1 MNKLNAV
8 IIAGLLLTGCTTM
21 VPLEPRPGGNPLQVD
36 LSGQWVLRAA
46 EAPPVKNDRTIRIP
60 PATTN
65 RSMQPVVRPS
75 NDRPRSRASSVHIF
89 LESGTSLKVT
99 QTGYGLLFSFDRA
112 IVEEYSFGENR
123 MVNIGP
129 IEAQRVAGWDGEAF
143 VIETMD
149 AKGNVL
155 TESWSLAENG
165 KVLVRDLA
173 ITERGEPAWSSQ
185 QVFDQE

>member
-1 MNKLNAV
+1 MNKLYAAF
-8 IIAGLLLTGCTTM
+8 IAGLLLTACTTTA
-21 VPLEPRPGGNPLQVD
+21 PLEPRPGGNPLQVD

-46 EAPPVKNDRTIRIP
+46 EAPPVETDRTIRIP
-60 PATTN
+60 PATSN
-65 RSMQPVVRPS
+65 RSMQPVARPTRE
-75 NDRPRSRASSVHIF
+75 RPRTRSSSVHVF
-89 LESGTSLKVT
+89 LESGTNLKVT
-99 QTGYGLLFSFDRA
+99 QTDYGLFFSFDRA
-112 IVEEYSFGENR
+112 IVEEFNFGENR

-129 IEAQRVAGWDGEAF
+129 IEAQRVAGWDGESF

-155 TESWSLAENG
+155 IESWSLAENG

-173 ITERGEPAWSSQ
+173 ITERGELAWSSQ